1 MKVINEA
8 VKLAQERVDDLDLHM
23 MEHVAFGKGVIKKLK
38 IRFCLVSH
46 LISLL
51 PAYMSVY
58 SLI

>member
-8 VKLAQERVDDLDLHM
+8 VKLARERVDDLDLYM
-23 MEHVAFGKGVIKKLK
+23 MEHVAFGKGIIKKLK

-46 LISLL
+46 LIS
-51 PAYMSVY
+51 PYMYVY